1 MQNTSTVRYPTRAPY
16 FSKATSLAEVAVQ
29 RDPTQIKIQPVHTV
43 TRLRRILQAKRTSSG
58 KRDHDSRTHQ
68 GGNHPGLDGNG
79 EFRTGSVFVT
89 AESHLQVPNLRAA
102 RIQQDGLSPLRAG
115 PRS

>member
-1 MQNTSTVRYPTRAPY
+1 MAD
-16 FSKATSLAEVAVQ
+16 VAVQ
-29 RDPTQIKIQPVHTV
+29 RDPTEIKIQPVHTV
-43 TRLRRILQAKRTSSG
+43 TRFRRILQAEKTGSG

-68 GGNHPGLDGNG
+68 GGNHPRLDGNG

-102 RIQQDGLSPLRAG
+102 RIEQDDLSPLRAG